1 MSIEATAHDVF
12 EINAC
17 HGNKFENSCQ
27 TACQFQYILVGLLY
41 YSTWDVHWKKNNLAM
56 FFWLVVGTWWQLKT
70 LRAYWLLCGT
80 KYPFFLFFKFPWWL
94 MSSLEALFSL
104 CFLSFPCDSA
114 GTLSNMSIINQV
126 ERTNSTICSR
136 RCTQSWDQYN
146 TAILISFRNFVWV
159 ISTKI
164 LVYTHENTLAAKIP
178 TLPPH
183 ITRTDWK

>member
-80 KYPFFLFFKFPWWL
+80 KYTFFFLFQISLMAYVKPW
-94 MSSLEALFSL
+94 STFSL

>member
-1 MSIEATAHDVF
+1 
-12 EINAC
+12 
-17 HGNKFENSCQ
+17 
-27 TACQFQYILVGLLY
+27 
-41 YSTWDVHWKKNNLAM
+41 
-56 FFWLVVGTWWQLKT
+56 
-70 LRAYWLLCGT
+70 
-80 KYPFFLFFKFPWWL
+80 

-164 LVYTHENTLAAKIP
+164 LVYKCQIFCLAWVVSLFTTKPRKDASSYAFWSFSFLYYVSLNSCINCFVCVGDVDHTDLETTSGLIRTITAIWAKLTLIESSSVTKLDSFPAC
-178 TLPPH
+178 
-183 ITRTDWK
+183 WMS